1 MTHLR
6 TLIAAAL
13 LSTGLAG
20 AALAQ
25 GMHDHGS
32 MSGKDAGSMGS
43 MKPDPKDDA
52 STKEFK
58 AADMA
63 MMKDMDVPYTGDP
76 DVDFRTHMIPHH
88 RGAIAM
94 AKVAL
99 KHVKDPETKAMAQ
112 KIVDEQEKEISEMEA
127 WLKKHAK

>member
-1 MTHLR
+1 MTRLR
-6 TLIAAAL
+6 TLFAAAL

-25 GMHDHGS
+25 GLHDHGS
-32 MSGKDAGSMGS
+32 LSGKDTDSMGS

-52 STKEFK
+52 STKAFK

-63 MMKDMDVPYTGDP
+63 MMKDMDVPYTGDA

-88 RGAIAM
+88 KGAVAM

-99 KHVKDPETKAMAQ
+99 KHAKDPATKAMAQ
-112 KIVDEQEKEISEMEA
+112 TIIDDQEKEIADMQA
-127 WLKKHAK
+127 WLKRHGK